1 MALGNNSQSDDETWL
16 ESKIEA
22 RVTTKIDKK
31 LEHSHGFIQD
41 LITQALAKAVNKLS
55 SGFVTNHFQQLGCVS
70 QDKQKQCPVNHC
82 NTVFLL
88 EDNITHCS
96 VKNMKI

>member
-1 MALGNNSQSDDETWL
+1 MALGNNSRSDDETWL

-22 RVTTKIDKK
+22 RVAKIDKK

-41 LITQALAKAVNKLS
+41 LITQALTKAVKKLR
-55 SGFVTNHFQQLGCVS
+55 SGFVTNHFQQLGCGS
-70 QDKQKQCPVNHC
+70 QDKQKQCPVNHS

-88 EDNITHCS
+88 EDDITHCS
-96 VKNMKI
+96 VRNMKI